1 MTPDHQ
7 PGPAGAFTAL
17 ILAAPGRVELAE
29 SRPAAGQ
36 TGRNLDRILVHLHR
50 WRPDVFPSQSR
61 LDYVIVNSVS
71 TVLYRAKNGRG
82 MPTDAE
88 VRDMA
93 NVGRLRLLLPSD
105 LRHLVAFSDP
115 AATAVGLVGRE
126 PVFRAP
132 HPGLQLI
139 NRRYFATGATGKLRA
154 EERCRLF
161 ARDMLGM
168 PTS

>member
-1 MTPDHQ
+1 
-7 PGPAGAFTAL
+7 
-17 ILAAPGRVELAE
+17 
-29 SRPAAGQ
+29 
-36 TGRNLDRILVHLHR
+36 
-50 WRPDVFPSQSR
+50 
-61 LDYVIVNSVS
+61 
-71 TVLYRAKNGRG
+71 

-88 VRDMA
+88 VRDA
-93 NVGRLRLLLPSD
+93 AKLARLRLLLRPD

-139 NRRYFATGATGKLRA
+139 NRRYLATGVTRKRRA

-161 ARDMLGM
+161 ARDVLGLRDQVNPIGSLARLASAM
-168 PTS
+168 GRRLLSVATTIRIAV